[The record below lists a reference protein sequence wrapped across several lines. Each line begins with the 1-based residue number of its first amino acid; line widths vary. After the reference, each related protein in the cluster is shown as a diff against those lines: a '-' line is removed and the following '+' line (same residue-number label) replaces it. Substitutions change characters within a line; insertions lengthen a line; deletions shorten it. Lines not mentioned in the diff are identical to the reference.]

1 MQTQQHRL
9 EDRQEYHV
17 TVTQC
22 LAPERV
28 PRVVKQA
35 IQGDPIHPEKTVGI
49 HKIPPRAKPQ
59 QLNASKPTVL
69 QTTTRAFT
77 PELG

>member
-22 LAPERV
+22 LAPGRV
-28 PRVVKQA
+28 PRVVEEV
-35 IQGDPIHPEKTVGI
+35 QGLLAVDRVQDED
-49 HKIPPRAKPQ
+49 
-59 QLNASKPTVL
+59 L
-69 QTTTRAFT
+69 F
-77 PELG
+77 